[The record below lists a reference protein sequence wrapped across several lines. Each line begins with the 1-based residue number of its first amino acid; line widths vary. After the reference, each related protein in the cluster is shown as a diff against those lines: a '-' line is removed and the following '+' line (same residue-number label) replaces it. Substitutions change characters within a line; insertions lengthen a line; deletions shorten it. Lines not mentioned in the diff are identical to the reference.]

1 MKRRAWLA
9 ATCAW
14 LAMACASSKS
24 TDTPPTPEAV
34 EDSHAIVQNDYLG
47 DIEVFLV
54 TGAIRSRLGRVST
67 GGKVSFV
74 IPARFMVLPELYF
87 HVTLAAAT
95 TSGFSYPP
103 IIMSV
108 GSTVEL
114 HVNRVLTNSTY
125 QVRGP

>member
-14 LAMACASSKS
+14 LAMACASSQS
-24 TDTPPTPEAV
+24 TDAPATSEPV

-54 TGAIRSRLGRVST
+54 TGAIRNRLGRVST
-67 GGKVSFV
+67 GGKTSFV
-74 IPARFMVLPELYF
+74 IPARFMVFPELHFY
-87 HVTLAAAT
+87 VTPAAAT
-95 TSGFSYPP
+95 TSGFSYQP
-103 IIMSV
+103 IAMSL

-114 HVNRVLTNSTY
+114 HVNRVLTNSTF